1 MYYSVAARGG
11 ETHDSD
17 AAVLVEVECEG
28 EAITVEKTRKGRI
41 PLALAVDGTGQIG
54 PRLAAKMGEI
64 ARAGAK
70 AGHARAEH

>member
-1 MYYSVAARGG
+1 M
-11 ETHDSD
+11 HDSD

-41 PLALAVDGTGQIG
+41 PLVVDGTGQIG

-70 AGHARAEH
+70 AGHTRAEH